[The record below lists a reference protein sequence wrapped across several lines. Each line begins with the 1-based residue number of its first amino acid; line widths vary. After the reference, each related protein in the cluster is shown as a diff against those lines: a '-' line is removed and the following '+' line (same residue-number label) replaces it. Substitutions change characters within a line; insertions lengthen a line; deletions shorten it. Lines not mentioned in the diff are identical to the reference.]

1 MSKTYLAAVGDVN
14 DIRTWSGIPYHLL
27 QEARR
32 QGVMDAGLPL
42 TADGGQWQARR
53 YAWNLGSLLLGRGRG
68 GYQYSEMFLERL
80 WARQR
85 GQLGGCRVVNCFQL
99 YPPSWVADESVELW
113 FHLDQTLL
121 QLFDTY
127 GVRAQIGRRIAAD
140 ALERERAGYERA
152 TGILMHS
159 RWAADSV
166 IRDYGIAAKKVSVVV
181 PGANLDPA
189 VYEAWAAG
197 RAIPTLLSGS
207 ALKLVFVGKEP
218 QRKGLDRLLRGL
230 ALARSQGANCT
241 LSVIGCPR
249 DAVPAE
255 LRESPGVE
263 WVGFI
268 DKRHDGQ
275 RYLNAVA
282 ECDVGCL
289 LSRAEAGGIGLR
301 EFHALG
307 LAVIGPDVGGSP
319 DHALTDAAILIKPEA
334 GDQFIAD
341 VIVGLDHDRDRVAQM
356 KALSWA
362 RRSEVLWAATVARM
376 VTVFDQMAS

>member
-1 MSKTYLAAVGDVN
+1 MTKTYLAAVGDAN

-32 QGVMDAGLPL
+32 QGVMDGGLPL
-42 TADGGQWQARR
+42 TADGRQWQARR
-53 YAWNLGSLLLGRGRG
+53 YAWNLMSLLLGRGRG
-68 GYQYSEMFLERL
+68 GFQYSEMFLERL
-80 WARQR
+80 WADQR
-85 GQLGGCRVVNCFQL
+85 GQFGGCRVVNCFQL
-99 YPPSWVADESVELW
+99 YPPSLIADESVELW

-127 GVRAQIGRRIAAD
+127 GVREQIGRRIAAD
-140 ALERERAGYERA
+140 AIERERLGYERA
-152 TGILMHS
+152 AGVLMHS
-159 RWAADSV
+159 QWAADSV
-166 IRDYGIAAKKVSVVV
+166 IRDYGISPEKVSVVV

-189 VYEAWAAG
+189 VYGAWVAA
-197 RAIPTLLSGS
+197 RPVMSHSSTS

-218 QRKGLDRLLRGL
+218 QRKGLDRLLRAM
-230 ALARSQGANCT
+230 ALARSRGANCS
-241 LSVIGCPR
+241 LRVIGCPR
-249 DAVPAE
+249 DALQAD
-255 LRESPGVE
+255 LQAIGGVE

-319 DHALTDAAILIKPEA
+319 DHALQEAAVLIKPEA
-334 GDQFIAD
+334 SDEFIAD
-341 VIVGLDHDRDRVAQM
+341 VIIGLDHDRVRVARM
-356 KALSWA
+356 KAVSWA
-362 RRSEVLWAATVARM
+362 RRAEVLWAATVARM
-376 VTVFDQMAS
+376 AVLFNSGGT